1 MSEEKKKPENP
12 NPGKAQDPVTG
23 IFDAGIDIMKKLEI
37 FGIDR
42 KDVGKA
48 ILKSVVSGKI
58 DLGILGERGERKSK
72 FEKLAN
78 GMQTVI
84 WTVVGAIVLLMS
96 YWAVLTYFL
105 GKGV

>member
-1 MSEEKKKPENP
+1 MSEEKKNTEDPK
-12 NPGKAQDPVTG
+12 GKQQDPVSG
-23 IFDAGIDIMKKLEI
+23 IFDAGTDIMNKLEI
-37 FGIDR
+37 FGIEK

-78 GMQTVI
+78 GIQTII

-105 GKGV
+105 GKGI